1 MNKFLDSIADLW
13 QHGACKMSIDERRQ
27 QIIHIL
33 QENGTISVNSLISM
47 MEESPATIRRDLS
60 FLEENGVIQRS
71 RGYAKYI
78 QPEVV
83 HQIQISEEKV
93 AVAQEAAK
101 LIPEGATICLDSGV
115 SALALAYQLTGR
127 DDITVVTN
135 SLSAANVFAA
145 SKVNTYMICGHLEGR
160 QEAIVGPDAENYV
173 KSMHFPILFLTT
185 SGIRGSQGLVC
196 VTPAQCNLK
205 HAFIESS
212 EKVILLTEAKKFEI
226 DSVRMFASFDEIDVV
241 IVERH
246 IAPEIEAALKDKGV
260 RLIVAGQ

>member
-1 MNKFLDSIADLW
+1 MPITGNMVFR
-13 QHGACKMSIDERRQ
+13 MSIDERRQ
-27 QIIHIL
+27 QIIRIL
-33 QENGTISVNSLISM
+33 QENGTVSVNSLIAA
-47 MEESPATIRRDLS
+47 MEESPATIRRDLT

-71 RGYAKYI
+71 RGYAKYV

-93 AVAQEAAK
+93 AVAQAAAK
-101 LIPEGATICLDSGV
+101 MIPEGATICLDSGV
-115 SALALAYQLTGR
+115 SALALAYQLTSR

-160 QEAIVGPDAENYV
+160 QEAIVGNDAESYV
-173 KSMHFPILFLTT
+173 RSMHFPLLFLTT
-185 SGIRGSQGLVC
+185 TGIRGAQGLVC
-196 VTPAQCNLK
+196 VTPAQCSLK

-212 EKVILLTEAKKFEI
+212 EKVILLTEAKKFET
-226 DSVRMFASFDEIDVV
+226 DSVRMFATFDEIDVV

-246 IAPEIEAALKDKGV
+246 VDPAIEAALREKGV
-260 RLIVAGQ
+260 ELIVAGK